1 MGVREGHG
9 YEHALEMVSDCSH
22 VKGEYPVSQLG
33 RCCVLLI
40 LRMSSVELEGTAG
53 HSGPIAVGFVMP
65 GRYPERDE
73 PAPAAEAFTQRA
85 ITVGREESVGFTRS
99 TSLTQGPTRHQAL
112 TWCLCVHVMRAPLP

>member
-1 MGVREGHG
+1 M
-9 YEHALEMVSDCSH
+9 
-22 VKGEYPVSQLG
+22 KGEYPVSQLG

-40 LRMSSVELEGTAG
+40 LRMSNVELEGTAG